1 MEEQLKKEMIIVE
14 ENPLFKYIKGIFELI
29 KGNGN
34 SVLYLT
40 DEGLYCKTYFI
51 CEKLEIQTRN
61 AQSLFNE
68 LESNKEYEL
77 YMLPGKKYKLTL
89 KKENLASEE
98 TVKSIIDC
106 HKNLKFICDI
116 EPNEFG
122 AISKIAIN
130 SRYCMSDDYAKSIK
144 KFGSCEAYLNGNG
157 RFIVLQKK
165 ESKEEIYC
173 RISEAYYS
181 CSLEELEA
189 ERRANKN

>member
-1 MEEQLKKEMIIVE
+1 MEEQLKKEMVIVE

-61 AQSLFNE
+61 AQSLFND
-68 LESNKEYEL
+68 LES
-77 YMLPGKKYKLTL
+77 KKYKLIL

-144 KFGSCEAYLNGNG
+144 KFGPCEAYLNGNG